1 MTQSKA
7 WEHGGLRRVP
17 PPGATQPALSALP
30 QNFYKEID
38 RQAMYIR

>member
-1 MTQSKA
+1 MTQS
-7 WEHGGLRRVP
+7 WGWWGLQGKP
-17 PPGATQPALSALP
+17 LAGAASMLDPP

>member
-1 MTQSKA
+1 MYPFLGPLKA
-7 WEHGGLRRVP
+7 
-17 PPGATQPALSALP
+17 ASSAPP